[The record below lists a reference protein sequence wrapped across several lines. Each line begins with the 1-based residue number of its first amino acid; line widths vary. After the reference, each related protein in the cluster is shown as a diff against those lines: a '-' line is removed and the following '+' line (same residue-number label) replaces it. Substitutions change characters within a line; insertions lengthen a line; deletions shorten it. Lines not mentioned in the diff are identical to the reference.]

1 MHVRPDRSSGRVVKN
16 GEPAASGCTAE
27 QTSCKKPGSVSSAE
41 RAPPPIVAFASQTTT
56 EHPARASVIAA
67 ARPFGPEPTTTASY
81 SVGMLK
87 WASDLGARFPISCH
101 CATRWPFHAIE
112 LRDAN
117 QYRIQCGR
125 KLRAIF

>member
-27 QTSCKKPGSVSSAE
+27 QTSCKKPGRVSSAE
-41 RAPPPIVAFASQTTT
+41 RAPPPIVAFASQTRT

-81 SVGMLK
+81 ANGMVMHYQPFRETRQRL
-87 WASDLGARFPISCH
+87 LYRRLQTGVH
-101 CATRWPFHAIE
+101 CNR
-112 LRDAN
+112 
-117 QYRIQCGR
+117 
-125 KLRAIF
+125 